1 MSGDPPLPRIGQDNG
16 REKRLIIPVPRPP
29 RRQPRALH
37 RGATVFA
44 TVRRTPDRSLPDG
57 CHQRLSPPPGLTGMV
72 EPPWTEDSSEAR
84 GVDSG
89 EDRKGF

>member
-1 MSGDPPLPRIGQDNG
+1 MSGAPPLPRIGQDNG
-16 REKRLIIPVPRPP
+16 REKRLIIWC
-29 RRQPRALH
+29 